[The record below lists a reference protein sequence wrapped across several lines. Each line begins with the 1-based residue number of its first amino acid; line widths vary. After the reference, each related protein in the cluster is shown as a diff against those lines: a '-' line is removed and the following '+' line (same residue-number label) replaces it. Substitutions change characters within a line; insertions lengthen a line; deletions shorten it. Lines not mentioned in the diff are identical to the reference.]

1 MSDERTARL
10 QHLRDA
16 ALRVPLTPSERGEL
30 DALLAEADAEEE
42 GALAPA
48 NARLDRALAER
59 GEVLA
64 GIRQAASELERV
76 AAAQQ
81 ELLQEAQQY
90 LTGLRARRATL
101 AAEARAALLLAG
113 TSR

>member
-10 QHLRDA
+10 QRLRDA
-16 ALRVPLTPSERGEL
+16 ALRRPLAPSEQREL

-48 NARLDRALAER
+48 NARLDHAIAER

-76 AAAQQ
+76 VATRRP
-81 ELLQEAQQY
+81 EPRRK
-90 LTGLRARRATL
+90 TIAR
-101 AAEARAALLLAG
+101 
-113 TSR
+113 